1 MSHPTPS
8 LSLSRARACALSL
21 SLSLCALR
29 LASPHPN
36 PGPNPN
42 PNQVGDVLLSVQGK
56 PCRTPE
62 QTAGLLRAAHGDVRV
77 TVHRPRAAVA

>member
-29 LASPHPN
+29 LASPNPN
-36 PGPNPN
+36 PDPN

-62 QTAGLLRAAHGDVRV
+62 QTAGLLRAAHGDVRI
-77 TVHRPRAAVA
+77 TVHRRRAAVA

>member
-29 LASPHPN
+29 LASPNPN
-36 PGPNPN
+36 PDPN

>member
-1 MSHPTPS
+1 MSHPPPS

-29 LASPHPN
+29 LASPNPN
-36 PGPNPN
+36 PDPN

>member
-29 LASPHPN
+29 LASPNPN
-36 PGPNPN
+36 PDPN

-77 TVHRPRAAVA
+77 TVRRPRAAVA